1 VSLDNARAEA
11 QKNADRHGIQMAVG
25 WQTNDATGA
34 NEYGY
39 CPLSAV
45 GPAFVHTVLE
55 TIKPRDSK

>member
-1 VSLDNARAEA
+1 MDNARAEA